1 MESTNQTKTPPSSS
15 TSISILLA
23 FILSLLVALSSFAL
37 ISFFPDLFPPTLFK
51 IITILGIPLFAYL
64 LALGF
69 GSANQYNSCKKV
81 DIGSVAYGQIFV
93 LLANLAVTF
102 VLYLESLPLKKYIF
116 GEAVATP
123 GVVIN
128 ENDYRIQFFSS
139 IVKSVIP
146 DMAPE
151 QVKDGL
157 VYFYWTFFPTLLASF
172 TSMKLLSIC

>member
-1 MESTNQTKTPPSSS
+1 
-15 TSISILLA
+15 
-23 FILSLLVALSSFAL
+23 
-37 ISFFPDLFPPTLFK
+37 
-51 IITILGIPLFAYL
+51 
-64 LALGF
+64 
-69 GSANQYNSCKKV
+69 
-81 DIGSVAYGQIFV
+81 